1 MAKELWDA
9 YGREGTPLGFD
20 LVQGE
25 LLPYE
30 EFKRVLM
37 EDQFV
42 EVIRHR
48 FLDHQEAYDRII
60 TEHFE

>member
-9 YGREGTPLGFD
+9 YDREGSLLGFD
-20 LVQGE
+20 LVRGE